1 MKVKLKKIITVL
13 IVGMFVTINYTNIF
27 AASTDLSLVT
37 DKEKVDLNDEITVV
51 LKANCDTNLSAILAK
66 LEYDKENLTLMRE
79 ETNNMFKNFSNEEQN
94 YELLINTP
102 QKVTNTDVVT
112 LIFKVNKNASASS
125 TKIHLK
131 DIQITDVTNQKFELE
146 DVSKIITIEKKE
158 EVKKDNDDKDITDDN
173 KENIINEKQDEV
185 LNISNEEKD
194 IKTVPEINK
203 ETGDINVR
211 LYLFV
216 IILAAIGTIASIK
229 TTKKSKK

>member
-13 IVGMFVTINYTNIF
+13 IVGMFATINYTNIF
-27 AASTDLSLVT
+27 AASTDLNLVT

-66 LEYDKENLTLMRE
+66 LEYDKENLTLMSE
-79 ETNNMFKNFSNEEQN
+79 ETNNIFKNFSNEEQN

-112 LIFKVNKNASASS
+112 LIFKVNKNASVSS

-131 DIQITDVTNQKFELE
+131 DIQITDVTNQKYEIE
-146 DVSKIITIEKKE
+146 DVNKIITIEKKE
-158 EVKKDNDDKDITDDN
+158 EVKNDDKDVTDDN
-173 KENIINEKQDEV
+173 KENNIDEKQDEV
-185 LNISNEEKD
+185 SNISNEKKD
-194 IKTVPEINK
+194 IKTVPETNK
-203 ETGDINVR
+203 ETGDINVG

-216 IILAAIGTIASIK
+216 IIFAAIGTIASIK